1 MSLAD
6 FLPAFLTISAIGLII
21 SLCTEQS
28 QIVAKT
34 RSVFIGKIATG
45 YMSAM
50 RIMIV
55 NRFGAILY
63 VFFIG
68 LAIDLGIENQTLLIV
83 PIIASVAV
91 LGYNLLLVANRAKIL
106 RFVESDKEPSL
117 PKIIILVGCRYAFA
131 SFLATLFNILG
142 LTLPFL
148 LSNTFPEYRLSLANS
163 GFLLNAFFTMINVL
177 VIETRYAAIV
187 DEGSHEDAYRFSVAI
202 FVMRALATV
211 TAILTFVAILAVM

>member
-1 MSLAD
+1 MSLTD
-6 FLPAFLTISAIGLII
+6 FLPAFLTVSAIGLVI

-34 RSVFIGKIATG
+34 RSVFVGKIATG

-50 RIMIV
+50 RIMIL
-55 NRFGAILY
+55 NRFGAIFY

-68 LAIDLGIENQTLLIV
+68 LSIDLGIDNKTLLYV
-83 PIIASVAV
+83 PIIASAAV
-91 LGYNLLLVANRAKIL
+91 LGYNLLLVANRAKVL
-106 RFVESDKEPSL
+106 RFGESDQDPPL
-117 PKIIILVGCRYAFA
+117 PKIILLVGGRYAIA
-131 SFLATLFNILG
+131 SYIATVFNILG

-148 LSNTFPEYRLSLANS
+148 LSNTFPEYRLSMANT

-187 DEGSHEDAYRFSVAI
+187 DEGSYRDAYQFSVAV
-202 FVMRALATV
+202 FVMRALATL
-211 TAILTFVAILAVM
+211 TAIVIFFAILATM

>member
-1 MSLAD
+1 MSLTD
-6 FLPAFLTISAIGLII
+6 FLPAFLTISAIGLVI

-34 RSVFIGKIATG
+34 RSVFVGKIATG

-50 RIMIV
+50 RIMIL
-55 NRFGAILY
+55 NRFGAIFY

-68 LAIDLGIENQTLLIV
+68 LSIDLGIDNRTLLHV
-83 PIIASVAV
+83 PIIATVAV
-91 LGYNLLLVANRAKIL
+91 LGYNLVLVLNRAKIL
-106 RFVESDKEPSL
+106 RFVESGQEPPL
-117 PKIIILVGCRYAFA
+117 RRIIVLVGSRYAIA
-131 SFLATLFNILG
+131 SYVSTVFNILG

-148 LSNTFPEYRLSLANS
+148 LSNTFPEYRLSMANT

-187 DEGSHEDAYRFSVAI
+187 DEGSHKDAYQFSVAI
-202 FVMRALATV
+202 FVMRALATI
-211 TAILTFVAILAVM
+211 TAILTFLVILAVI